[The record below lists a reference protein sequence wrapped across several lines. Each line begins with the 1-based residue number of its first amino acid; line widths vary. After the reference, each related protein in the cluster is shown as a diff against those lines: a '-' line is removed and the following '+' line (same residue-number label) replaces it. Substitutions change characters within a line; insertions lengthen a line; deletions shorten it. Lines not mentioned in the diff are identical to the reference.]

1 MIYNL
6 GYDPK
11 PRVENELSTME
22 NEKNLRVDLAI
33 APIAIGGTAII
44 KQPRA
49 AT

>member
-1 MIYNL
+1 MIYNQ
-6 GYDPK
+6 GQ
-11 PRVENELSTME
+11 ENELSSTME